1 MENQIERV
9 GFFETWIR
17 DAAPTRGKTM
27 ESPMPE
33 MNFALFCKEPSK
45 SNGLKVGIIGAGPA
59 GLSAAGYLVCRGY
72 HVEIYDKMTDPGGL
86 LVFGIPDFRLPMERV
101 MRAGK
106 RLIDEYGVVFHP
118 RTKVVGSQKDE
129 HDEGDDFAKEKV
141 TLDKLRKKFD
151 AILLCTG
158 SWRSR
163 RMNVPGE
170 DLDGVFTGLDFLF
183 PIRGSTCGLDG
194 EVCATDIE
202 GKHMVVVGGG
212 LSAVDAAQTGL
223 TRNAASVTMLYR
235 RTIAE
240 APAGEY
246 EIRHLIDQGMNWQEL
261 ASPVALTGD
270 KRVEGLEY
278 LKCSLGEPDES
289 GRRCPLPEP
298 GSNTVIPADIVISAI
313 GEMPTL
319 PEPDKLGMKE
329 VRKGG
334 TTWPRMTL
342 VDGVFMAGD
351 CLTGPSKIGWAVT
364 GGLEAARSI
373 ERWLSIDAN
382 K

>member
-1 MENQIERV
+1 
-9 GFFETWIR
+9 
-17 DAAPTRGKTM
+17 
-27 ESPMPE
+27 
-33 MNFALFCKEPSK
+33 
-45 SNGLKVGIIGAGPA
+45 
-59 GLSAAGYLVCRGY
+59 
-72 HVEIYDKMTDPGGL
+72 
-86 LVFGIPDFRLPMERV
+86 
-101 MRAGK
+101 MRAGRK
-106 RLIDEYGVVFHP
+106 LVDEYGVVFHP
-118 RTKVVGSQKDE
+118 RTKIVGTKKEGQ
-129 HDEGDDFAKEKV
+129 DEGDDFVSEKV
-141 TLDKLRKKFD
+141 TLKELRKKFD

-183 PIRGSTCGLDG
+183 PLRGSTCGLDG
-194 EVCATDIE
+194 EVCATEIE
-202 GKHMVVVGGG
+202 GRHMVVIGGG

-223 TRNAASVTMLYR
+223 NRDAASVTMLYR

-240 APAGEY
+240 APAGEF
-246 EIRHLIDQGMNWQEL
+246 EIRHLIDQGMQWQEL
-261 ASPVALTGD
+261 ASPVSIKGE
-270 KRVEGLEY
+270 KKVEAVEY

-298 GSNTVIPADIVISAI
+298 GSNTEIPADIVISAI

-319 PEPDKLGMKE
+319 PWAEKLGMKE

-342 VDGVFMAGD
+342 EAGVFMAGD
-351 CLTGPSKIGWAVT
+351 CLTGPSKIGWAIT

-373 ERWLSIDAN
+373 ERWLSLDGN